1 MQAPLILSKSDIQ
14 RVPWRIALA
23 WCLGCALLVAAVC
36 IAVWLKIEADRAQ
49 LILQAEKETAAHAEA
64 YAQQVLR
71 SVEQID
77 QLAMSIKYQWEN
89 RPGTL
94 DLEDQFTHGVY
105 ENEIYPTVIDAN
117 GYAVTSTR
125 NLVLGTFM
133 GDLDF
138 FKISREQSTQQLH
151 IMPPAPGRG
160 GFRGKKVIR
169 FSRRLEKP
177 DGSFD
182 GAVLIA
188 ATLDDITSFRDQS
201 FLMPG
206 DFLSVRFVD
215 GPLLVSTGG
224 PDSAHAFYAGIPI
237 FSSDRGVRE
246 ESQKAFVDGQARLV
260 GWQKIE
266 GYPLISIAAI
276 SKTNLFRLYESTQRT
291 YTGIAGLVCLLLVS
305 FAVAGAFNQIRH
317 TTRRRHEAQVQST
330 FRLAIDGAR
339 EAFYMISPTYHDNGD
354 VEKLCIEDCNER
366 AADMSGYL
374 RSELIGACA
383 VKLFEGIQLDAPYNF
398 ILRVK
403 AEGFVEDE
411 FYMPNGGRHAAGWF
425 HRRAVLSGK
434 DIAMTIRDIS
444 EARYQ
449 ATELARMAKTD
460 TLTGLPNRHWLN
472 DMLPVM
478 LQHAHEAGHRIAL
491 MAIDLD
497 DFKNI
502 NDALGHKTGD
512 LLLSSVATAM
522 RDAISEKNYLARIGG
537 DEFIVVLEDM
547 IDGDGDGVCDGSTEA
562 QALMS
567 AIAYSTVGTAWE
579 KFHLRASIGISIYPS
594 DGKDAQ
600 ALLQA
605 ADIAMYEAKSQG
617 KSKYRHYDEKI
628 AQKIRDRAL
637 LERELQ
643 RAIQN
648 DEFLMLYQ
656 PRVDARTGQFSS
668 MEALIRWQHP
678 ERGLLSP
685 VEFIAVAEQ
694 TRLIIPLGEL
704 VIRKVCAQ
712 IAAWVAQGIN
722 MKRVSLNVC
731 ALQLRDDSLRSLLCA
746 CLQEHGLHSS
756 MIAIELTE
764 SSMLDEGGMAI
775 KELHK
780 LRELG
785 VQLQIDDFGTGYS
798 SLSQLQSLNIDVIKI
813 DQSFVRKL
821 GKDYQSQ
828 ALCETIVSIGRSLD
842 INIVAEGV
850 ETTAQ
855 LRQLQAMG
863 CDEVQG
869 YLFSKPVPPEA
880 IPELMQYPFFEQA
893 GKT

>member
-1 MQAPLILSKSDIQ
+1 MHASLILSKSDIRRAQ
-14 RVPWRIALA
+14 WRIALT

-36 IAVWLKIEADRAQ
+36 ITVWVKIEADRTQ
-49 LILQAEKETAAHAEA
+49 LILEAEKEAAAHAQA

-77 QLAMSIKYQWEN
+77 QLAMSIKYQWER

-94 DLEDQFTHGVY
+94 DLEDQFNHGVY
-105 ENEIYPTVIDAN
+105 DDETYPTVIDGN

-133 GDLDF
+133 GDLAF
-138 FKISREQSTQQLH
+138 FKVNREQSRQQLH
-151 IMPPAPGRG
+151 IQPPALGRG
-160 GFRGKKVIR
+160 GLEGKKIIR

-177 DGSFD
+177 DGRFD

-188 ATLDDITSFRDQS
+188 VTLDYLTSFRDKS
-201 FLMPG
+201 FLHPG
-206 DFLSVRFVD
+206 DFISVRFVD

-224 PDSAHAFYAGIPI
+224 PDLAHAFYAGIPT
-237 FSSDRGVRE
+237 FSSDQGVRDE
-246 ESQKAFVDGQARLV
+246 PQTIFVDGQARLV

-266 GYPLISIAAI
+266 GYPLISVAGI
-276 SKTNLFRLYESTQRT
+276 SKDNVFRSYEPTQRT
-291 YTGIAGLVCLLLVS
+291 YIGITGLVCLLLVI
-305 FAVAGAFNQIRH
+305 FAGAGAFNQIRH
-317 TTRRRHEAQVQST
+317 TARRRHEAQVQST
-330 FRLAIDGAR
+330 FRLAVDGAR

-354 VEKLCIEDCNER
+354 IDKLCIEDCNER
-366 AADMSGYL
+366 AAEMSGYF
-374 RSELIGACA
+374 RNELIGDCA
-383 VKLFEGIQLDAPYNF
+383 TKLFEGTELDALHDF
-398 ILRVK
+398 FLRVK
-403 AEGFVEDE
+403 AEKFVEDE
-411 FYMPNGGRHAAGWF
+411 FYVPKGKRHAAGWF
-425 HRRAVLSGK
+425 HRRALLSGK
-434 DIAMTIRDIS
+434 DIAITIRDIS
-444 EARYQ
+444 EARQQ
-449 ATELARMAKTD
+449 AIELARMAKTD

-472 DMLPVM
+472 DMLPLM
-478 LQHAHEAGHRIAL
+478 LQHAHEAGQRLAL
-491 MAIDLD
+491 IAIDLD

-512 LLLSSVATAM
+512 LLLSSVAKAM
-522 RDAISEKNYLARIGG
+522 RDAIPEKNHLARIGG
-537 DEFIVVLEDM
+537 DEFIVVLEDLT
-547 IDGDGDGVCDGSTEA
+547 DGDGGAEA

-567 AIAYSTVGTAWE
+567 AIAYSAVGTAWE
-579 KFHLRASIGISIYPS
+579 KFPLRASIGISVHPA
-594 DGKDAQ
+594 DGQDAQ
-600 ALLQA
+600 VLMRA

-617 KSKYRHYDEKI
+617 KSQYRHYDEKF

-648 DEFLMLYQ
+648 DEFMMLYQ
-656 PRVDARTGQFSS
+656 PRADARTGRFSS
-668 MEALIRWQHP
+668 MESLIRWQHP

-694 TRLIIPLGEL
+694 TRLVIPLGEL

-712 IAAWVAQGIN
+712 MAAWISEGVN
-722 MKRVSLNVC
+722 MKRVSLNIS
-731 ALQLRDDSLRSLLCA
+731 ALQLRDDSLRRVLST
-746 CLQEHGLHSS
+746 CLQQYGLHSS
-756 MIAIELTE
+756 LIAIELTE
-764 SSMLDEGGMAI
+764 SSMLDEGGIAI

-821 GKDYQSQ
+821 GKDYQSEV
-828 ALCETIVSIGRSLD
+828 LCETIVSIGRSLD
-842 INIVAEGV
+842 ITIVAEGL
-850 ETTAQ
+850 ETIAQ
-855 LRQLQAMG
+855 LRKLQAMG

-869 YLFSKPVPPEA
+869 YLLSKPVPPEA
-880 IPELMQYPFFEQA
+880 IPELMLQPFFEEA